1 MRLQNEM
8 PTMNFSQD
16 AGAEQGNGNSRLT
29 MIEGVDYLINEGY
42 SIYEI
47 AKILHTT
54 TRSVGAYKAH
64 ITRRKKIAM
73 PQISQLE
80 KYLHDTYVVIP
91 TGLIHE
97 KLQNGQ
103 KKNLADILDTLF
115 GEGLEKKTKEGGL
128 LPPLPDSKVREIIIE
143 CKSKGMP
150 NNEVYL
156 DPRLINVSQNSIQAY
171 LAHYTRG
178 SYDKERRQD

>member
-29 MIEGVDYLINEGY
+29 MIEGVDYLINEVY

-115 GEGLEKKTKEGGL
+115 GEGLEKKTKEGVG
-128 LPPLPDSKVREIIIE
+128 
-143 CKSKGMP
+143 KGELYSVATILTRDLV
-150 NNEVYL
+150 NE
-156 DPRLINVSQNSIQAY
+156 QAAFVTPTY
-171 LAHYTRG
+171 LADLAVSIAKT
-178 SYDKERRQD
+178 KVNFVCV